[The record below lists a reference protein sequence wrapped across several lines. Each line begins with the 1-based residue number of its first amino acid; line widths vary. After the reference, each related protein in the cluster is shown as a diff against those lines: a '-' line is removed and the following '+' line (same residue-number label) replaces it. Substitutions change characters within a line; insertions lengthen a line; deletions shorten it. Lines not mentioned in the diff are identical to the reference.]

1 MEHAAKEA
9 AFLHRARRERLR
21 TVRGSTGHWRGR
33 GCWGRC
39 GRCLEQAFLRAQTGG
54 SKNQAVEN
62 DGRTNHR
69 RVKHENYQSSM
80 KSIFASLIVA
90 SFAASVL
97 GKDRPC
103 VFRVHAEANPND
115 TASFAASVPA
125 LLSGKRVA
133 IERAPRLSEGDVVA
147 FYPYAGKDGG
157 FGALFQFDEHGRVAL
172 DELSVEKRGR
182 LLFVLVNGRPV
193 AQLEIDQRVTD
204 GRIYIASGLTKADI
218 DAFRKCWRLVGEK
231 KKR

>member
-1 MEHAAKEA
+1 
-9 AFLHRARRERLR
+9 
-21 TVRGSTGHWRGR
+21 
-33 GCWGRC
+33 
-39 GRCLEQAFLRAQTGG
+39 
-54 SKNQAVEN
+54 
-62 DGRTNHR
+62 
-69 RVKHENYQSSM
+69 
-80 KSIFASLIVA
+80 
-90 SFAASVL
+90 
-97 GKDRPC
+97 
-103 VFRVHAEANPND
+103 
-115 TASFAASVPA
+115 
-125 LLSGKRVA
+125 
-133 IERAPRLSEGDVVA
+133 VA
-147 FYPYAGKDGG
+147 FYPYAGKDGS